1 MAAQHLE
8 VLIFLLAVSQIAATA
23 PAPNHALPVWGP
35 TAFLPGLG
43 LALGIGLLI
52 GIERG
57 WRMREEEPGSRVAG
71 VRTFT
76 LLGLIGGLAGL
87 QLSGPLQAV
96 TAVLATAAAVTIII
110 GYFLDARREGNVSA
124 TSAIAGLITI
134 LLGGIA
140 ASGQMALASVGA
152 GATVILLA
160 LREPMHRALSETKPS
175 EIKALVRLVLV
186 VLVILPLLPN
196 EDMGPYGL
204 NPRRLWTVVV
214 ITGSVSF
221 VGYVL
226 VRLLGGRKGALA
238 TAVVG
243 ALVSSTAV
251 TLECSRRIRADES
264 VHANQAAIVVASGI
278 MMLRAT
284 LLVAIL
290 TPAILGRFAMLIAP
304 ALVLTVIG
312 CTALLFRTR
321 LDEGSLAPETIRPPD
336 LKLALMFGVLVLLM
350 ALAAG
355 WAEHQLRGS
364 GAAVV
369 ALGGMFDVDSAIA
382 ALGALPPGTM
392 SSQLAA
398 FAVAVPVIVN
408 SMLKAGL
415 GLAIAGWRCG
425 WLPAAG
431 LAIPALSI
439 VAAILVVA
447 F

>member
-1 MAAQHLE
+1 MGS
-8 VLIFLLAVSQIAATA
+8 LLGVT
-23 PAPNHALPVWGP
+23 G
-35 TAFLPGLG
+35 AFLPGLG
-43 LALGIGLLI
+43 LALGIGLLV

-57 WRMREEEPGSRVAG
+57 WRMREEQPGARVAG

-76 LLGLIGGLAGL
+76 LLGLVGGLAGL
-87 QLSGPLQAV
+87 ELAGPLRVV
-96 TAVLATAAAVTIII
+96 TAILATAAAVTLII
-110 GYFLDARREGNVSA
+110 GYFLDARRDGNVSA
-124 TSAIAGLITI
+124 TSAIAGLVTI
-134 LLGGIA
+134 LLGAIA
-140 ASGQMALASVGA
+140 ANGQMALASVGA
-152 GATVILLA
+152 GATVVLLA

-196 EDMGPYGL
+196 ADLGPYGL

-214 ITGSVSF
+214 ITGGVSF

-226 VRLLGGRKGALA
+226 VRLLGGRRGALA

-284 LLVAIL
+284 FLVAVL
-290 TPAILGRFAMLIAP
+290 TPAILGRFTVLVAP
-304 ALVLTVIG
+304 ALVLTAIG
-312 CTALLFRTR
+312 SVALVLRTR
-321 LDEGSLAPETIRPPD
+321 LDAGSLAPETIRPPD
-336 LKLALMFGVLVLLM
+336 LKLALLFGGLVLLM

-355 WAEHQLRGS
+355 WAEQQLRGS

-369 ALGGMFDVDSAIA
+369 AVGGMFDVDSAIA
-382 ALGALPPGTM
+382 ALGALPAGTL
-392 SSQLAA
+392 SLRLAA
-398 FAVAVPVIVN
+398 FAVAVPAVVN

-415 GLAIAGWRCG
+415 ALAIAGWRKG
-425 WLPAAG
+425 WLPASG
-431 LAIPALSI
+431 LTIPAASI
-439 VAAILVVA
+439 VAAILISL